1 VIESIKVENFKS
13 IRNLE
18 IDLAPL
24 TIFVGPNGSGKSSI
38 LEAVALMKQCIGG
51 IGEINEYRSVVD
63 SIKGEL
69 VDFEDK
75 KHIFCEEIEDRFLSL
90 GLVADVEIKDI
101 REAAIKDSK
110 RFSKRGRETKNASL
124 RNYVDFLSNL
134 LRSLDLQLLSKK
146 LVSKKGTVRI
156 EYLNRIK
163 GDKSSYE
170 HSYSINRT
178 CMAYKQK
185 KRREFECT
193 PPEVKLRMG
202 AEFLPLFLVS
212 DYETQLSKTIS
223 RILRSKIEN
232 VFYLSAE
239 RGFIPWTYRAGS
251 RAEWVGR
258 RGEHTLEIL
267 ARLMEPEY
275 EDKRLPYELFCE
287 KFGIKSVWA
296 GWKEHDILTS
306 GYKDPFLESS
316 HRFPSLGYGSKQLLP
331 VIAQLAYSDTDSI
344 ILVEEPEM
352 SLHPGYQRLLA
363 ALFGRAVNEGK
374 QILVTTHSSYFP
386 LSLDLVLKEKGF
398 PVAGQT
404 TRGRKKYKIKLS
416 VNDVAVYH
424 VKRGRKGYTNIEK
437 LEVDENGLKEGI
449 PSFIK
454 VEKEILERF
463 ISRE

>member
-1 VIESIKVENFKS
+1 MVVCVIEGIKIENFKS

-18 IDLAPL
+18 IELAPL

-38 LEAVALMKQCIGG
+38 LEAIALMRQCIGG
-51 IGEINEYRSVVD
+51 IGEINEYRSVID

-101 REAAIKDSK
+101 TEAIIKD
-110 RFSKRGRETKNASL
+110 RILFSNLRRETKDASIRKYAYFL
-124 RNYVDFLSNL
+124 RHL
-134 LRSLDLQLLSKK
+134 LRSLDVRS
-146 LVSKKGTVRI
+146 KGTVRI

-170 HSYSINRT
+170 HFYSINGTR
-178 CMAYKQK
+178 MAYKRK
-185 KRREFECT
+185 EDGSESA
-193 PPEVKLRMG
+193 PPVKLG
-202 AEFLPLFLVS
+202 AEAEFLPPFLVS
-212 DYETQLSKTIS
+212 GYKSQLNQTIS
-223 RILRSKIEN
+223 RISRSKIKN

-239 RGFIPWTYRAGS
+239 RGFIPWTCKAGVPPK
-251 RAEWVGR
+251 WVGR
-258 RGEHTLEIL
+258 RGEHTLEVL

-287 KFGIKSVWA
+287 KFGIKSVWV
-296 GWKEHDILTS
+296 GWKEHNILTS
-306 GYKDPFLESS
+306 GYKDSFLGSS

-344 ILVEEPEM
+344 ILVEEPEI
-352 SLHPGYQRLLA
+352 SLHPDYQRLLA

-386 LSLDLVLKEKGF
+386 LSLDLVLKGYTL
-398 PVAGQT
+398 AGQT

-424 VKRGRKGYTNIEK
+424 VKRGIKGYTEIEK
-437 LEVDENGLKEGI
+437 LKVDENGLKEGI

>member
-1 VIESIKVENFKS
+1 MIENIKIENFKS

-18 IDLAPL
+18 IELAPL

-38 LEAVALMKQCIGG
+38 LEAIALMRQCIGD
-51 IGEINEYRSVVD
+51 IGEIDKYRSIVD

-101 REAAIKDSK
+101 RETVIEDTQFFLKL
-110 RFSKRGRETKNASL
+110 GRKTKNASFL
-124 RNYVDFLSNL
+124 HYVNFLNNL
-134 LRSLDLQLLSKK
+134 LRSLGIQLF
-146 LVSKKGTVRI
+146 SKKGTVRI

-178 CMAYKQK
+178 CIAYKQK
-185 KRREFECT
+185 KRGEFECT
-193 PPEVKLRMG
+193 PPEVQLRME
-202 AEFLPLFLVS
+202 ADFLPLFLVS
-212 DYETQLSKTIS
+212 DYGTQLGRTIS
-223 RILRSKIEN
+223 RILRSKIKN

-251 RAEWVGR
+251 PPKWVGR
-258 RGEHTLEIL
+258 RGEHTLDVL

-287 KFGIKSVWA
+287 KFGIKSVWV
-296 GWKEHDILTS
+296 GWKEHNILTS
-306 GYKDPFLESS
+306 GYKDSFLGSS
-316 HRFPSLGYGSKQLLP
+316 HRFPSLGYGSKQLLS
-331 VIAQLAYSDTDSI
+331 VIAQLAYSDADSI

-352 SLHPGYQRLLA
+352 SLHPDYQRLLA

-386 LSLDLVLKEKGF
+386 LSLDLVLKGYTL
-398 PVAGQT
+398 AGQT